1 MDSTTLVSD
10 ELEAG
15 ADLVHRFNQD
25 FEVDVAFWL
34 KESDEDP
41 WYLYIAS
48 DAITDDNR
56 RDGYRS
62 VMRATSEA
70 PSVYL
75 DPFQVKVV
83 SAHTPLAEAAAE
95 INRKYPGRI
104 ATRVGPAPFGGQ
116 YIKAAYIYPRQV
128 VGQAG

>member
-10 ELEAG
+10 ELQAG
-15 ADLVHRFNQD
+15 ADLVHRFNED
-25 FEVDVAFWL
+25 FEVDAAFWL

-48 DAITDDNR
+48 DQINDDNR

-62 VMRATSEA
+62 VMRAASEA

-83 SAHTPLAEAAAE
+83 SARTPLAEAAAE
-95 INRKYPGRI
+95 INRRQPGPG
-104 ATRVGPAPFGGQ
+104 ATRLGPSPFGGQ
-116 YIKAAYIYPRQV
+116 YIRAAYIYPKQV
-128 VGQAG
+128 VGHAS